1 MRVLVLPE
9 DMVGN
14 DDGGEDG
21 ESLLG
26 VQGHIVL
33 VAVDARQLYFVAGP
47 TGVAQVAHQNGVLGT
62 WQPTS

>member
-1 MRVLVLPE
+1 MI
-9 DMVGN
+9 GN
-14 DDGGEDG
+14 DDGGKDG

-33 VAVDARQLYFVAGP
+33 VAVDTRQLYFVAGP

-62 WQPTS
+62 WQATS